1 MLIKLF
7 KNKVI
12 MNFFF
17 VDLFSSIAVGSI
29 STGASWYVLSETNLN
44 SMLSI
49 YVSLNVIATFLLS
62 SFIGKIVDK
71 KSRRSMIIFSL
82 FSRAGIF
89 IIISILLSIVHF
101 NFLIMCIISAIFG
114 IGWLL
119 YYSAS
124 RSYLQNVIPKES
136 LGELNSVLEISL
148 QVGMFMSAGITGIL
162 IEFVDFYFVL
172 AYGSFFLLLSGFIA
186 IRLPNENDLKIE
198 TSIFKEQANDD
209 SIGIFSLL
217 KENRNVLLISLL
229 SMIPLFIIQVYNIS
243 MPGYILH
250 TLKTSSSIYGL
261 ADMLYGIGGM
271 IAGIIS
277 GYLMSKIKTK
287 KLLLFVFSGLTF
299 FFFILYLQ
307 KSISLLLVLSFSIG
321 LFNSA
326 ARIFLNT
333 VLMKNVRN
341 TIMGRVTT
349 FITAT
354 TQISSLILT
363 LGVGIF
369 NDKYGANTSF
379 LFIVLIL
386 VVASSVTLKNR
397 NFIISD

>member
-1 MLIKLF
+1 
-7 KNKVI
+7 
-12 MNFFF
+12 
-17 VDLFSSIAVGSI
+17 
-29 STGASWYVLSETNLN
+29 
-44 SMLSI
+44 MLSI

-62 SFIGKIVDK
+62 SFIGKLVDK
-71 KSRRSMIIFSL
+71 KSRRSLIIFSL

-114 IGWLL
+114 VGWLL

-124 RSYLQNVIPKES
+124 RSYLQNVIPKEN

-186 IRLPNENDLKIE
+186 IRLPNENDFKIE
-198 TSIFKEQANDD
+198 TSISKEQATDN
-209 SIGIFSLL
+209 STGIFSLL

-287 KLLLFVFSGLTF
+287 KLVLFVFLGLTS

-333 VLMKNVRN
+333 VLMKNIRN

-369 NDKYGANTSF
+369 NDKYGASTSF
-379 LFIVLIL
+379 LFIILIL
-386 VVASSVTLKNR
+386 VVASVVTLKNR
-397 NFIISD
+397 NSILSN